1 MSGSEV
7 VGNLTGLRKF
17 SLELIKFTV
26 VQQKGGKCINSFQ
39 RLL

>member
-1 MSGSEV
+1 MSASEV

-26 VQQKGGKCINSFQ
+26 VHKKVKKYINSLQ
-39 RLL
+39 KLL